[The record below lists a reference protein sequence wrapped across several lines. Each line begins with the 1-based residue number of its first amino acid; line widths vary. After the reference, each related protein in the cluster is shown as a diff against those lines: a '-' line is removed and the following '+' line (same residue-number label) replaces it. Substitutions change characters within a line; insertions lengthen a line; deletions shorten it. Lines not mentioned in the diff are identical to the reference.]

1 MNPVDAF
8 PSHRPSPSVQ
18 LCASADI
25 FIRENEA
32 SLSPLLKTAVLPT
45 QNWEAS
51 LLDLDVEVLDI
62 INSPKVPVAEIDV
75 INVQELMFE
84 ECGNLFKNQ
93 KELQD
98 HFNTEHRKPQ
108 VSTVTSEEDAHKCED
123 CD

>member
-8 PSHRPSPSVQ
+8 PSHGPSPSVQ

-32 SLSPLLKTAVLPT
+32 SLPPLLKTAVLPT
-45 QNWEAS
+45 QNWEWEAN

-75 INVQELMFE
+75 INVQELMCE
-84 ECGNLFKNQ
+84 ECGNLFK
-93 KELQD
+93 
-98 HFNTEHRKPQ
+98 KPKQ
-108 VSTVTSEEDAHKCED
+108 TTRSLPYLA
-123 CD
+123 